1 MLTILIALATAP
13 VAAPA
18 HPRSPKAVV
27 HAMFESFNQHDARA
41 MQALYAED
49 ARLTSSDFCGPRG
62 KQDIPRTYET
72 LFRTFPDVQDSI
84 ETVVVERDMV
94 AVKFVASSPTG
105 KWRLTIHTFLK
116 IKDGLIVSDDS
127 VFDNGGRDCQP

>member
-13 VAAPA
+13 VAVPA
-18 HPRSPKAVV
+18 HPRAPKAVV
-27 HAMFESFNQHDARA
+27 HLMFESFNQHDARA

-49 ARLTSSDFCGPRG
+49 ARLTSSDFCAPRG
-62 KQDIPRTYET
+62 RQDIPRTYET

-84 ETVVVERDMV
+84 ETVLVDRDMV
-94 AVKFVASSPTG
+94 AVKFVATSLTG
-105 KWRLTIHTFLK
+105 KWHLTIHTFLK

-127 VFDNGGRDCQP
+127 VFDNGGRPCEP